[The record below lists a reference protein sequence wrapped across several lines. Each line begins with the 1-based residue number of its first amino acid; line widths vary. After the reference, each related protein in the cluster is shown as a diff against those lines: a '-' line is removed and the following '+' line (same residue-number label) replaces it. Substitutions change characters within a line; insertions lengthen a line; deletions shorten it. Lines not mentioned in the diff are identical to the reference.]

1 MNKQIKVRP
10 ETKAQLDILRGAGA
24 TLTYDAII
32 QALIQAQRMLRL
44 LGQDETGQANRSRE
58 SAEMPP
64 RKATESKIKGIEG
77 QTSKII

>member
-44 LGQDETGQANRSRE
+44 LGQDEARIYRHSLDGAST
-58 SAEMPP
+58 
-64 RKATESKIKGIEG
+64 IKWSEEE
-77 QTSKII
+77 K

>member
-1 MNKQIKVRP
+1 MNKLIKVRP

-44 LGQDETGQANRSRE
+44 LGQDEAEQANRRW
-58 SAEMPP
+58 
-64 RKATESKIKGIEG
+64 K
-77 QTSKII
+77 